1 MKSRER
7 VEAQAVG
14 NLATHH
20 VYMRFRDDVTPDRRL
35 LWNDNGTDRVL
46 NIESV
51 IDIDN
56 RRVELDIECKE
67 VVQ

>member
-1 MKSRER
+1 
-7 VEAQAVG
+7 
-14 NLATHH
+14 
-20 VYMRFRDDVTPDRRL
+20 MRFRNDVTPDRRL
-35 LWNDNGTDRVL
+35 VWNDNGTDRVL

-56 RRVELDIECKE
+56 ARIELDIECKE